1 MRMIGYYAIHSFLN
15 QLKKIFKT
23 WVLVFILACAL
34 IGGLIGAGIG
44 ALSNAA
50 EENQQESAEEL
61 LPEEFSES
69 EDIEILP
76 DGFTED
82 TDDGSPAVISAAPN
96 TPPEKFKMEMFELI
110 LGALLLGIFVFL
122 ILSADKSGGKIF
134 LPADVN
140 LLFPSPLRPQSVL
153 FFRLLMQAGAAV
165 FASIYLLFQIPNLVL
180 NVGLPL
186 SAAFIMLLVW
196 FLMILAGK
204 FLQVLLYTVTTT
216 HAGTK
221 KYIAPAVYAI
231 LGIAAAAWLVFW
243 RMSKM
248 TPLDAAFA
256 FFNSKYSRF
265 IPIWGWL
272 KGIVMFT
279 AEKNTALSILCLVLT
294 AAILGALILLIR
306 SVKADFYEDAMARSE
321 QTAELMEAMASGRKI
336 RSKRA
341 DKKDKSE
348 KLRRDGLSRGS
359 GANMFFHKSIY
370 NRFRFAKLGIFTKTS
385 GTYLAAAALTAILS
399 RFVIN
404 TKTPYIVVFT
414 ITVLVFYRSM
424 GNPLEEDTKMDFFRL
439 IPESSL
445 KKVFWSL
452 LAGTVNC
459 VLDAVPALI
468 LAPLIIGANPLE
480 FLVWMPFIAAVDFYA
495 TNTSTFIN
503 LAVPSSVDKTIKQ
516 ILTIMFLYFGLLP
529 CIAIM
534 AVSMIFK
541 NAFVGAILC
550 IAVCIALGML
560 FMLLSASILEPYGGR
575 RGAAALPYVDISEA
589 KKAISRIGFGLL
601 GILCVLVVI
610 RYGLS
615 WILGLVYPSWEDN
628 IWLYW
633 IFRFL
638 PLYAAAIPIGLR
650 IMKKIPAEK
659 LYVRPLPLRKWF
671 TALFCCIFMMYVC
684 SFIGVFIMMALHP
697 GAAAETL
704 NPLYE
709 VLTGSSK
716 FLQLFVTCVLAPV
729 FEELVFRKALIDRL
743 HPYGEKLAILISAL
757 CFGLFHLNLQQFLYA
772 TALGLVFGYVY
783 TRSGQLRW
791 SIALHMTVNLIG
803 NIASLILY
811 DGNSSILENFSSG
824 DSAMIAEAIRSP
836 RMIALLIYFGVIII
850 SWLVGLVLFIVNIRR
865 LSFEP
870 TVKQLPRGIGFRTV
884 WTSLGMLLFAL
895 VCTGYILY
903 LLFL

>member
-1 MRMIGYYAIHSFLN
+1 MRMIGYYAVRSFLN

-50 EENQQESAEEL
+50 EESQSESAEEFL
-61 LPEEFSES
+61 PGEFSEFEGAEELPEESA
-69 EDIEILP
+69 
-76 DGFTED
+76 ED
-82 TDDGSPAVISAAPN
+82 TGENFPAVISAAPD
-96 TPPEKFKMEMFELI
+96 TPPEKFKTEVFELI

-165 FASIYLLFQIPNLVL
+165 FASIYLLFQIPNLIF
-180 NVGLPL
+180 NVGLSPA
-186 SAAFIMLLVW
+186 AAFIMLLVW
-196 FLMILAGK
+196 FLMILTGK
-204 FLQVLLYTVTTT
+204 FLQVLLYTVTATRT
-216 HAGTK
+216 GTK
-221 KYIAPAVYAI
+221 KYIAPAVYAV
-231 LGIAAAAWLVFW
+231 LGITAAAWLVFW
-243 RMSKM
+243 QTSKM

-279 AEKNTALSILCLVLT
+279 TEKNAALTILCLVLT
-294 AAILGALILLIR
+294 AAALGALILLIR

-359 GANMFFHKSIY
+359 GANMFFHKSLY

-385 GTYLAAAALTAILS
+385 WTYLAAAALTAVLS
-399 RFVIN
+399 RLVIN
-404 TKTPYIVVFT
+404 TKTPYIVIFT

-424 GNPLEEDTKMDFFRL
+424 RNPLEEDTKMDFFRL

-468 LAPLIIGANPLE
+468 LASLIIGANPLL
-480 FLVWMPFIAAVDFYA
+480 FLAWLPFIAAVDFYS

-503 LAVPSSVDKTIKQ
+503 LAVPASVDKTIKQ
-516 ILTIMFLYFGLLP
+516 VVTIMFLYFGLLP
-529 CIAIM
+529 CAAIM
-534 AVSMIFK
+534 AVAAVLGNIY
-541 NAFVGAILC
+541 AGAVITVL
-550 IAVCIALGML
+550 VCAGLGML
-560 FMLLSASILEPYGGR
+560 FMLLSASLLEPFGGR
-575 RGAAALPYVDISEA
+575 QRTAALRSVDLSEV
-589 KKAISRIGFGLL
+589 KKQISRIGFGLL
-601 GILCVLVVI
+601 GILCALLAL
-610 RYGLS
+610 RYAVSL
-615 WILGLVYPSWEDN
+615 ILNMAVPAWENN
-628 IWLYW
+628 ILLQWLY
-633 IFRFL
+633 RSL
-638 PLYAAAIPIGLR
+638 PLYAAAIPFGLK
-650 IMKKIPAEK
+650 IMKKVPAEK
-659 LYVRPLPLRKWF
+659 LYVRPMPLRKWF
-671 TALFCCIFMMYVC
+671 TAFFCCIFMMYVC
-684 SFIGVFIMMALHP
+684 NAVGVVIMMALHP
-697 GAAAETL
+697 GASPETL

-709 VLTGSSK
+709 VLSGSSK
-716 FLQLFVTCVLAPV
+716 FLQLLFTCVLAPV

-743 HPYGEKLAILISAL
+743 HPYGERLAIVTSAL

-783 TRSGQLRW
+783 TRTGQLRW
-791 SIALHMTVNLIG
+791 SVALHMAINFTG
-803 NIASLILY
+803 NIASLLLF
-811 DGNSSILENFSSG
+811 GENSSLLDNLSSG
-824 DSAMIAEAIRSP
+824 DPALISEALRSP
-836 RMIALLIYFGVIII
+836 RMIALLLYLAVIFI
-850 SWLVGLVLFIVNIRR
+850 SWIIGLVLFIINVRR
-865 LSFEP
+865 LIFEP
-870 TVKQLPRGIGFRTV
+870 TVQQLPRGTGFRTV
-884 WTSLGMLLFAL
+884 GTSPGILLFAL
-895 VCTGYILY
+895 ACTGHIIY